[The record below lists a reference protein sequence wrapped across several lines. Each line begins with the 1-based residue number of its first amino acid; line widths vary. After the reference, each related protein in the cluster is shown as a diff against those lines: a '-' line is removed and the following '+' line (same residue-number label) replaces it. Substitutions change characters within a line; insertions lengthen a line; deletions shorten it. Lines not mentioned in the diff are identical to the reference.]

1 MAKEQRT
8 NEEKAEAAD
17 SLSTENKR
25 LDFNYNWNG
34 KLFGRFFT
42 TLRVSRRYQVGQTYD
57 IYLNGTKIYQA
68 TINDIRDI
76 RIGKVNEWVARLDTG
91 YSLKETLTIIKRMYK
106 RVDWKVTFMRVILF
120 ERLGDYDKAT
130 VDFIATTVKMQKD
143 K

>member
-1 MAKEQRT
+1 M
-8 NEEKAEAAD
+8 
-17 SLSTENKR
+17 
-25 LDFNYNWNG
+25 
-34 KLFGRFFT
+34 
-42 TLRVSRRYQVGQTYD
+42 SRRYQVGQTYD